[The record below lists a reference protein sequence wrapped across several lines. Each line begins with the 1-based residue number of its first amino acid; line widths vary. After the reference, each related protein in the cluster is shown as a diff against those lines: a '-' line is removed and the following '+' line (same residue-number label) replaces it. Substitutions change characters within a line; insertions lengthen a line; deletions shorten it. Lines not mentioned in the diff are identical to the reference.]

1 MNHRMTNWFAWRH
14 GKLQGWVFAALAM
27 LGHGAMAANSPAA
40 SAASV
45 AVTQTA
51 DADLVAHGA
60 YVARAGDCVAC
71 HTAPGGKAMAGGLAL
86 TTPFGAVYSTNIT
99 PDEATG
105 IGRYTFAE
113 FERVMR
119 KGVAADGHNLYPAM
133 PYPSYAKISDE
144 DMHALYAYL
153 KQGVPAVSQ
162 ANRPLGIK
170 WPFNM
175 RWTLTFWN
183 WAFLDDA
190 PFTPDPARDA
200 VWNRGA
206 YLTQSLG
213 HCGAC
218 HTPRGI
224 GFQEKALSDTGSN
237 GSLFLSGA
245 TVESW
250 HAINLRSL
258 WTDDYLVTLLKTG
271 QNRYTSAAGGMTD
284 VVHHSTQ
291 YLSDA
296 DLKAMAVYMKS
307 LPRGADA
314 SPAVAQT
321 AAAVTTAAAAEPAA
335 LFTSKGGLGYAQ
347 FCASCHQTDGRGF
360 SSVFPP
366 LSANPAVLSA
376 NVDSLI
382 HVALTG
388 WTSAQT
394 STYPRAYTMPAFD
407 QLSDQELAGILTFVR
422 SSWGGHTDAI
432 TASQVARLRGQVV
445 TNPARTQAFR
455 TPRFAAMLDE
465 PNATQLVRGM
475 RLNMQTKALLPGHV
489 GDSLNC
495 ASCHLNSG
503 TVALA
508 SPFVGLSTQ
517 FPSYAS
523 RAGKVISL
531 ADRINGCFLR
541 SMNGKALPVDSADMK
556 AMVAYF
562 DWMKGDYHMNEQIA
576 GRGAGKIDNKLQP
589 NLAHGKDVYSAQ
601 CASCHG
607 ANGEG
612 TKRAD
617 GEYVYPPLWGD
628 RSFNIGAG
636 MARLYTAAAFVKNNM
651 PVGVRNRFPLAQ
663 GGLSDQDAID
673 VAAYFTTQPR
683 ADFAPKI
690 HDWPNGGKP
699 KDSRY

>member
-1 MNHRMTNWFAWRH
+1 MNHRLKNWLTPKH
-14 GKLQGWVFAALAM
+14 GKFQGWLIAALAIPA
-27 LGHGAMAANSPAA
+27 HWAVAAAA
-40 SAASV
+40 VPVPNAN
-45 AVTQTA
+45 
-51 DADLVAHGA
+51 ADLVTRGA
-60 YVARAGDCVAC
+60 YVARVGDCVAC

-86 TTPFGAVYSTNIT
+86 NTPFGAVYSTNIT

-105 IGRYTFAE
+105 IGRYTFAD

-133 PYPSYAKISDE
+133 PYPSYAKTSDE

-153 KQGVPAVSQ
+153 KQGVQPVVQ
-162 ANRPLGIK
+162 ANKAPGIK
-170 WPFNM
+170 WPFNI
-175 RWTLTFWN
+175 RWGLAAWN
-183 WAFLDDA
+183 WLFLDDT
-190 PFTPDPARDA
+190 PFTPNPAHDA
-200 VWNRGA
+200 TWNRGA

-218 HTPRGI
+218 HTPRGL

-237 GSLFLSGA
+237 GDLYLSGA
-245 TVESW
+245 TVEAW
-250 HAINLRSL
+250 HALNLRDL
-258 WTDDYLVTLLKTG
+258 WSEADLVTLLKTG

-284 VVHHSTQ
+284 VIHHSTQ
-291 YLSDA
+291 YMTDD
-296 DLKAMAVYMKS
+296 DLKAMAVYTKS
-307 LPRGADA
+307 LPRGTAN
-314 SPAVAQT
+314 PAAPQP
-321 AAAVTTAAAAEPAA
+321 ATTAAAIEPAS

-360 SSVFPP
+360 TSAFPP
-366 LSANPAVLSA
+366 LNENPAVLSTDP
-376 NVDSLI
+376 DSLI
-382 HVALTG
+382 HIVLTG
-388 WTSAQT
+388 WQSAQT
-394 STYPRAYTMPAFD
+394 AAYPRVYTMPSFD
-407 QLSDQELAGILTFVR
+407 ELSNQELADILTFVR
-422 SSWGGHTDAI
+422 SSWGGRTDAI
-432 TASQVARLRGQVV
+432 TASQVGKLRRELV
-445 TNPARTQAFR
+445 TDPARTPPFN
-455 TPRFAAMLDE
+455 TPRFAAMLDQ
-465 PNATQLVRGM
+465 PNAAQLVRGM
-475 RLNMQTKALLPGHV
+475 QLNLQTKVLLPHNV

-495 ASCHLNSG
+495 ASCHLNGG
-503 TVALA
+503 TVAFA
-508 SPFVGLSTQ
+508 SPYVGLSAQ

-562 DWMKGDYHMNEQIA
+562 DWMKGDYRMNDKIP
-576 GRGAGKIDNKLQP
+576 GRGTGKIDNTLKP
-589 NLAHGKDVYSAQ
+589 NLAHGKNVYSAQ

-612 TKRAD
+612 TKHAD
-617 GEYVYPPLWGD
+617 GSYVYPPLWGD
-628 RSFNIGAG
+628 QSFNIGAG

-651 PVGVRNRFPLAQ
+651 PIGSHDRFPLSQ
-663 GGLSDQDAID
+663 GGLSDQDAVD
-673 VAAYFTTQPR
+673 VAGYFTTQQR

>member
-1 MNHRMTNWFAWRH
+1 MNHRLTNWFAGKR
-14 GKLQGWVFAALAM
+14 GKLQSWVFAALTVS
-27 LGHGAMAANSPAA
+27 GQGAMAANAPVTPA
-40 SAASV
+40 
-45 AVTQTA
+45 
-51 DADLVAHGA
+51 ADLVAQGA

-71 HTAPGGKAMAGGLAL
+71 HTAPGGKPMAGGLAL

-99 PDEATG
+99 PDETTG

-113 FERVMR
+113 FDRVMR

-133 PYPSYAKISDE
+133 PYPSYAKISDA
-144 DMHALYAYL
+144 DMHALFDYL
-153 KQGVPAVSQ
+153 KQGVPPVSQ
-162 ANRPLGIK
+162 PNRPLGIK

-175 RWTLTFWN
+175 RWTLAFWN
-183 WAFLDDA
+183 WAFLDDS
-190 PFTPDPARDA
+190 PFMPDPARDA

-224 GFQEKALSDTGSN
+224 GFQEKALSDAGSN
-237 GSLFLSGA
+237 GSLFLSGS

-250 HAINLRSL
+250 HAINLRNL
-258 WTDDYLVTLLKTG
+258 WTDSDLVTLLKTG
-271 QNRYTSAAGGMTD
+271 QNRYTTAAGGMTD

-296 DLKAMAVYMKS
+296 DLKAMAVYMTS

-314 SPAVAQT
+314 SPAVTQKT
-321 AAAVTTAAAAEPAA
+321 AASGEPAA

-360 SSVFPP
+360 SPVFPS
-366 LSANPAVLSA
+366 LAANPAVLSA
-376 NVDSLI
+376 NADSLI

-394 STYPRAYTMPAFD
+394 ATYPRAYTMPAFD
-407 QLSDQELAGILTFVR
+407 QLSDQELADILTFVR
-422 SSWGGHTDAI
+422 NSWGGHADAI
-432 TASQVARLRGQVV
+432 GAAQVGKLRSRVV
-445 TNPARTQAFR
+445 TSPARAPAFK

-475 RLNMQTKALLPGHV
+475 RLNMQTKALLPDHV

-508 SPFVGLSTQ
+508 SPFVGLSAQ

-562 DWMKGDYHMNEQIA
+562 DWMKGGYRMNEKIA
-576 GRGAGKIDNKLQP
+576 GRGAGKIDDHLLP
-589 NLAHGKDVYSAQ
+589 NLAHGKDVYAAQ

-617 GEYVYPPLWGD
+617 GEYVYPPLWGGQ
-628 RSFNIGAG
+628 SFNVGAG

-651 PVGVRNRFPLAQ
+651 PVGAHNRFPLAQ
-663 GGLSDQDAID
+663 GGLSDQDAVD
-673 VAAYFTTQPR
+673 VAAWFTTQPR
-683 ADFAPKI
+683 ADFPPKI
-690 HDWPNGGKP
+690 HDWPNGGRP
-699 KDSRY
+699 KDARY